1 MDSAT
6 MLTAATYLLATAAI
20 GGILMALMR
29 FGGVLRPPLWLAM
42 IHGLVATA
50 GVTLVVYV
58 VLAGEAP
65 QQVRIAALLFAGAA
79 LGGAALQVLY
89 HAKGLALPIP
99 LMLGHGL
106 TAALALGLLWLGA
119 GRPLPF

>member
-6 MLTAATYLLATAAI
+6 MLTAATYLLAIAAI

-29 FGGVLRPPLWLAM
+29 FGGIPRPPLWLAM
-42 IHGLVATA
+42 IHGLVAVA
-50 GVTLVVYV
+50 GVTLVVWV
-58 VLAGEAP
+58 VLNGEAS

-79 LGGAALQVLY
+79 LGGASLQVLY

-99 LMLGHGL
+99 LILGHAI
-106 TAALALGLLWLGA
+106 TAVLALGLLWLGA